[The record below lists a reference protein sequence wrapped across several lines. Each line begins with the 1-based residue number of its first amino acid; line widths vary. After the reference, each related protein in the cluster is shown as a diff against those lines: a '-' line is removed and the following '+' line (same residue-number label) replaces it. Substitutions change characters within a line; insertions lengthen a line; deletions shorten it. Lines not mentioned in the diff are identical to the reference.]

1 MYRKTGDQ
9 YFDSK
14 EFRNLLSQYETSVKT
29 AFPIYM
35 DVDDL
40 TDIADYFHYI
50 GQESEA
56 DVLIDKILELHPNAM
71 GPIIYKVHQALENDD
86 SNKARE
92 IADQIIDKDSID
104 YLLLVGEILLAEQK
118 IQQAEKLFS
127 NNLSRIEADE
137 VNDYVFDVAN
147 LFVDYSQFDK
157 AMIWVMRCEKRKSP
171 EQMELVARILFG
183 LGNYPESERIFNE
196 LIDTDPYSVSY
207 WNSLANAQYMQ
218 KKYNEAITSSEY
230 AMAISPEDADG
241 LLMKANCLCQIGEHQ
256 EAEILYQRYLKNHPD
271 DLQTRKER
279 RRYCNA

>member
-29 AFPIYM
+29 AFPIFM

-104 YLLLVGEILLAEQK
+104 YLLLVGEILLAEQHQSH
-118 IQQAEKLFS
+118 IHKLTMPQKATNS
-127 NNLSRIEADE
+127 E
-137 VNDYVFDVAN
+137 VHCM
-147 LFVDYSQFDK
+147 LFQ
-157 AMIWVMRCEKRKSP
+157 
-171 EQMELVARILFG
+171 RILNMIKRLRVTG
-183 LGNYPESERIFNE
+183 TLWPMPSTCKKNTTRRLQVVNLPW
-196 LIDTDPYSVSY
+196 P
-207 WNSLANAQYMQ
+207 SL
-218 KKYNEAITSSEY
+218 
-230 AMAISPEDADG
+230 
-241 LLMKANCLCQIGEHQ
+241 
-256 EAEILYQRYLKNHPD
+256 QRT
-271 DLQTRKER
+271 QTV
-279 RRYCNA
+279 Y

>member
-29 AFPIYM
+29 AFPIFM

-71 GPIIYKVHQALENDD
+71 GPIIYKVHQALENKDC
-86 SNKARE
+86 NKARE

-127 NNLSRIEADE
+127 NNLSKVEADE

-147 LFVDYSQFDK
+147 LFVDYSQFNK

-218 KKYNEAITSSEY
+218 KKI
-230 AMAISPEDADG
+230 
-241 LLMKANCLCQIGEHQ
+241 
-256 EAEILYQRYLKNHPD
+256 QRGDYK
-271 DLQTRKER
+271 
-279 RRYCNA
+279 